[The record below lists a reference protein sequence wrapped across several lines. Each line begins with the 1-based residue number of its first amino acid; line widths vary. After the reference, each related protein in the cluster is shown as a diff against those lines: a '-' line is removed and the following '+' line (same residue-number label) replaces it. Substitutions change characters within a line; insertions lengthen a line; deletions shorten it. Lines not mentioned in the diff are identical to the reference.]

1 MKATFN
7 SQIDISAT
15 MPCCMQII
23 PPRQE
28 DRDFIASMEITLRSM
43 VLDTR
48 HPIAL
53 ELAGSAKK
61 ASFLIRA
68 TTQTALDHIEALLRT
83 EYPRI
88 GIRYLRE
95 EDDPFHLDSHEAV
108 SAVELVPEED
118 KASNSSGRL
127 SKEERDPLPGLLT
140 VLGQLPNQTRAIVQI
155 GLVPLTGSITTRK
168 LGNTRVLGNTDK
180 LSVSKSVKPKFR
192 WHFPVVLSLLPLPR
206 AGVSLNIRLVALVNV
221 LVLVILSL
229 LASPWFPGWLWIDLM
244 EFVLWGQFPP
254 VTSPEIQQLIWW
266 VVAFLVVEAL
276 FLYGAVKVVQR
287 FFLQASPSHN
297 QALEPVRDPSD
308 QASVIDVKSA
318 YRTRII
324 FYVIGPK
331 SSDEL
336 YTYLLS
342 YFAHFSSKGEKKR
355 EEILLRII
363 ATFRQFHAI
372 SGIAFVA
379 KPVPSRFAHLLLS
392 RDMGKLG
399 HGWHQGLLQSNN
411 FVSFQVL
418 AILWHLPRDRTTSS
432 LPRKVPITRVTP
444 VVDQMAPEVPIGYTE
459 HRDGRIP
466 FHFPNSFFLHH
477 TLIAGKSGDGK
488 NAFMRHLGYAALAR
502 GGGLLLVD
510 PYGDL
515 CEDVLKVVPHD
526 RVKDVVLIDLSD
538 RTASIGLNPLDV
550 TLGRG
555 CEKTI
560 SDLLKVLAN
569 IWVSSW
575 NAKIENVFEMSLRTL
590 FEANKILV
598 DQQDIDQQ
606 DIDQDIQKGSKQQYT
621 LLDVSP
627 LLTNDKFCHLVL
639 QQVQDDYLH
648 RWWQEYYE
656 PSSFAQ
662 QREVI
667 TPLTT
672 KVAKFESTSARRII
686 GQGASTFNIPQMIA
700 ERKIIL
706 LNLAKRVVGGDIAS
720 LVGATVL
727 GLVQFALEEQG
738 FKVAD
743 RGARHS
749 LPIQPAQDWG
759 SECLERFHL
768 PIIIDEF
775 EALLGIDYEALAALH
790 KRGLT
795 FFLSCQSLEYI
806 QKLNPLLLSA
816 VQAHVKQMI
825 AFHMSAQDAE
835 MLHKELEVELDDL
848 IHLDLHSCYVAI
860 LAANRRQP
868 TFALRVVA
876 PAKAETTSAESVR
889 TRCRV
894 RYAYPM
900 NQVDE
905 MLHDAMISSIRLAS
919 IPKPNEEA

>member
-15 MPCCMQII
+15 MPCSMQII

-28 DRDFIASMEITLRSM
+28 GRDFIASMEIILRSM
-43 VLDTR
+43 VLDTQ

-68 TTQTALDHIEALLRT
+68 TTQTALDHVEALLRT

-108 SAVELVPEED
+108 SAVELIPEED
-118 KASNSSGRL
+118 KASYSSGRL

-140 VLGQLPNQTRAIVQI
+140 VLGQLPNQMRAIVQI

-168 LGNTRVLGNTDK
+168 LGTVRVKSRVLGNTDK
-180 LSVSKSVKPKFR
+180 LSVSKSLKPKFR
-192 WHFPVVLSLLPLPR
+192 WHFPAALALLPLPR
-206 AGVSLNIRLVALVNV
+206 VGVSLNIRLVAIVNV

-229 LASPWFPGWLWIDLM
+229 LASPWFPGWLWIDII

-266 VVAFLVVEAL
+266 AVAFLVVEAL
-276 FLYGAVKVVQR
+276 FLYGVVKVVQR
-287 FFLQASPSHN
+287 FFLQAPPSQN
-297 QALEPVRDPSD
+297 QALEQVRDPRDQVRD
-308 QASVIDVKSA
+308 QAPVIDVKSA

-331 SSDEL
+331 SPDEL
-336 YTYLLS
+336 YVHLLS
-342 YFAHFSSKGEKKR
+342 SFTNLSSKGGKKR
-355 EEILLRII
+355 EEILLRIM

-379 KPVPSRFAHLLLS
+379 KPVSSRSAHLLLS
-392 RDMGKLG
+392 RELGKLG
-399 HGWHQGLLQSNN
+399 HGWHQGLLQSNHL
-411 FVSFQVL
+411 VSFQVL
-418 AILWHLPRDRTTSS
+418 AVLWHLPRDRTASS
-432 LPRKVPITRVTP
+432 VPRKVPSTRVVP
-444 VVDQMAPEVPIGYTE
+444 LPPDVIDQMIPIGYTE
-459 HRDGRIP
+459 HRGGHIP

-488 NAFMRHLGYAALAR
+488 NAFMRHLGYAAMAR

-526 RVKDVVLIDLSD
+526 RVEDVVLIDLSD

-598 DQQDIDQQ
+598 N
-606 DIDQDIQKGSKQQYT
+606 QDIQGAPRRQYT
-621 LLDVSP
+621 LLDVLP
-627 LLTNDKFCHLVL
+627 LLTNDKFCHVVL

-648 RWWQEYYE
+648 RWWHEYYE

-662 QREVI
+662 QREAI

-706 LNLAKRVVGGDIAS
+706 LKLAKRVVGGDIAS

-749 LPIQPAQDWG
+749 VPIQPAQDWG
-759 SECLERFHL
+759 SECLGRFHL

-775 EALLGIDYEALAALH
+775 EALLGTDYEALAALH

-835 MLHKELEVELDDL
+835 MLHKELGVERDDL

-876 PAKAETTSAESVR
+876 PAKAETTLAESVR

-900 NQVDE
+900 DKVDE
-905 MLHDAMISSIRLAS
+905 MLHDTMISSMRSSFYLQA
-919 IPKPNEEA
+919 